1 MAACPSRPCR
11 KQLRRLPGNPVPAG
25 AVIDLPPGT
34 VVAVVGPTATGKSD
48 LALRLAE
55 RHDGEIVNADAMQL
69 YKGMD
74 IGTAKIPVEQRR
86 DILHHQLDVL
96 EVWQEA
102 SVAAY
107 QRAARADI
115 DKIRAAGRPPIVV
128 GGSGLYVR
136 SALEHFAFPPTD
148 SLLRQRLEQRV
159 ATIGPG
165 LLHEELAAKDPEAGA
180 KIERANARR
189 IVRALEVI
197 ELTGAP
203 FSASLPDPSYIYP
216 TQAIGIEVD
225 PAELDERINTRARQM
240 FHDGLVE
247 ETEHLLSLG
256 LAEGKTAAKAV
267 GYRQAIDVIAGRA
280 SREEAIEQVA
290 LATRQL
296 ARRQRRWF
304 NRDERIRWMGANEAF

>member
-1 MAACPSRPCR
+1 MT
-11 KQLRRLPGNPVPAG
+11 
-25 AVIDLPPGT
+25 DLPPGT

-48 LALRLAE
+48 LALTLAE
-55 RHDGEIVNADAMQL
+55 RHNGEIVNADAMQL

-74 IGTAKIPVEQRR
+74 IGTAKTPTEQRR
-86 DILHHQLDVL
+86 GIPHHQLDVL
-96 EVWQEA
+96 DVRQEA

-115 DKIRAAGRPPIVV
+115 DKIRAAGRHPILV
-128 GGSGLYVR
+128 GGSGLYIR
-136 SALEHFAFPPTD
+136 SALEHFVFPPTD
-148 SLLRQRLEQRV
+148 PHLRQQLEQRV
-159 ATIGPG
+159 ANIGPG
-165 LLHEELAAKDPEAGA
+165 LLHEELAAKDPEAAA
-180 KIERANARR
+180 KIDRANARR
-189 IVRALEVI
+189 IIRALEVI

-216 TQAIGIEVD
+216 TQAIGIDVD
-225 PAELDERINTRARQM
+225 PGELDERINARARAM
-240 FHDGLVE
+240 FDDGLVE

-256 LAEGKTAAKAV
+256 LAEGKTASKAV

-280 SREEAIEQVA
+280 TRDEALEQVA

-304 NRDERIRWMGANEAF
+304 NRDERIRWIEANEAF